1 MDRKCFEYDVK
12 ESKLFDRLP
21 VKQGGCFSIENEAH
35 PTACIWYP
43 KVKQDIKEDL
53 LLTVND
59 DYKLK
64 LWNPKTANSRRTC
77 LGPTYGGDIKTLKLL
92 KIPTGNSLSEMDNFD
107 NYLIYSTGKK
117 VVGLIKLPLD
127 GNPHKTMGLVA
138 HPNEVTDICA
148 SADGKFIF
156 TCGGDDLSVNVWNVD
171 VTPIN
176 EEIAMYGGDTV
187 EPFINLIEGGREG
200 QTFQDMNDFFVYAMI
215 RSMKED
221 TTSTRRLQGIVPV
234 EQLPFLMRAM
244 GYYPT

>member
-1 MDRKCFEYDVK
+1 MDRKCFEYSVAD
-12 ESKLFDRLP
+12 SKLFDKLP
-21 VKQGGCFSIENEAH
+21 VKNCFSIENEAH

-64 LWNPKTANSRRTC
+64 LWNPKTSNSRRTC
-77 LGPTYGGDIKTLKLL
+77 LGPTYGGDIKSLKLL
-92 KIPTGNSLSEMDNFD
+92 KIPTGNGLSELDNFD

-138 HPNEVTDICA
+138 HPSEVTDICA

-156 TCGGDDLSVNVWNVD
+156 TCGGDDLSVNMWNVD

-176 EEIAMYGGDTV
+176 EEIQMYGGDTV

-200 QTFQDMNDFFVYAMI
+200 QTYQDMNDFFVYAMI

-221 TTSTRRLQGIVPV
+221 TTSTRRL
-234 EQLPFLMRAM
+234 
-244 GYYPT
+244 